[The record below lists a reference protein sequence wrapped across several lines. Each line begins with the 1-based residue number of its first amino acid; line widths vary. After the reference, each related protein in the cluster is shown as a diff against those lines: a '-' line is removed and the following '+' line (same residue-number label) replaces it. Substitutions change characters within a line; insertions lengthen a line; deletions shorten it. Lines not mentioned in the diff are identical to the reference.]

1 MKKILS
7 IVVRALML
15 TVFFGTAKPAFAYD
29 SYQSF
34 RSRPISLNV
43 DFQYYK
49 TEANFNA
56 DGAKASLLSGHT
68 FQNMNLNP
76 KVRWQFGS
84 DLALIGG
91 FNYGNTESNDNAFSR
106 KSALINRID
115 MGAEYLFSSDV
126 WMKIFG
132 RLSYAHPLEKIDFG
146 GDAVLT
152 SNGASEIHSEVIVNF
167 DFEGGI
173 YTFLKGGVNIR
184 GEGLSTL
191 GTYGVGSELR
201 FSSFGIGASVLGQL
215 TVKEDDNTQ
224 RSSYRDNLNNR
235 VDAGSKIFN
244 ALNPNSHDLEL
255 NLNFLMN
262 HQSKIKVYAGTTLIG
277 SNTSEGIY
285 IGTTINWVFDY
296 TPAIS
301 VPSKIP
307 PVRRKDN
314 EVLFKE
320 KTDDGVNQDYF
331 KPVTPL
337 KSEYIQ
343 QIEGSKQNLEKTT
356 EPDPD
361 EMIQTKKVPT
371 KTKGYKIKL
380 RKVKTN

>member
-7 IVVRALML
+7 TVVSTLIL
-15 TVFFGTAKPAFAYD
+15 TVLFGTAAPAFAYD

-49 TEANFNA
+49 TESNFNA
-56 DGAKASLLSGHT
+56 EGVKASLLPGHT
-68 FQNMNLNP
+68 FQNINLNP
-76 KVRWQFGS
+76 TARWQFGS
-84 DLALIGG
+84 SFALLGG
-91 FNYGNTESNDNAFSR
+91 FNYGYSESNDNAFSR
-106 KSALINRID
+106 KNSLINRID

-132 RLSYAHPLEKIDFG
+132 RLSYAHPLEKIDFS
-146 GDAVLT
+146 GDTVLT
-152 SNGASEIHSEVIVNF
+152 SNGASEIHPEVILNF

-201 FSSFGIGASVLGQL
+201 FSSFGLGASVLGQL
-215 TVKEDDNTQ
+215 TVKEDDNSQ
-224 RSSYRDNLNNR
+224 RSSYRDSLNNR
-235 VDAGSKIFN
+235 VNAGSKIFN

-255 NLNFLMN
+255 NINFLMN
-262 HQSKIKVYAGTTLIG
+262 RQSQIKVYAGTTLVG

-285 IGTTINWVFDY
+285 IGTNINWVFDY
-296 TPAIS
+296 IPAIS
-301 VPSKIP
+301 VPSKSV
-307 PVRRKDN
+307 PVRRKEP

-337 KSEYIQ
+337 KPEYIQ
-343 QIEGSKQNLEKTT
+343 QIEGSRKNLQETT

-380 RKVKTN
+380 RKAKKN